1 MMLYADAMREFW
13 NEWIVNYD
21 FSHQESLSTSSIST
35 TRHAFDS
42 ARIWVQQKYENALDR
57 VRSIRLDVNRSP
69 KKIGI
74 TGVAI
79 LAMLL
84 LVFNLRGLY
93 RYIREMRLAGRPSAA
108 PRAAAS
114 IWYER
119 MSRMLRKRG
128 MEKKPAQTPQDFLR
142 TIEDVGIQ
150 SKVAN
155 FTEHY
160 ERARFGG
167 SQPDAEKLPELY
179 EEVETAVKR

>member
-21 FSHQESLSTSSIST
+21 FAHQESLGTSSIST
-35 TRHAFDS
+35 TRRAFDS
-42 ARIWVQQKYENALDR
+42 ARIWVQKKYEDALDR
-57 VRSIRLDVNRSP
+57 VRGIRLDVKRNP
-69 KKIGI
+69 KRIGVSGI
-74 TGVAI
+74 AAL
-79 LAMLL
+79 LAVLL
-84 LVFNLRGLY
+84 LLNVRRFY
-93 RYIREMRLAGRPSAA
+93 RYLRDMRLASRPSAA

-119 MSRMLRKRG
+119 MSRMLRRRGIQKR
-128 MEKKPAQTPQDFLR
+128 PAQTPQDFLR
-142 TIEDVGIQ
+142 TIEDAQIH
-150 SKVAN
+150 SKVAT

-167 SQPDAEKLPELY
+167 SQQDAEKLPELF